1 MQAYTVKSA
10 QYNKDFTTFLGKLF
24 LDGEAGGGG
33 GVSLISIF

>member
-24 LDGEAGGGG
+24 LDGEGG